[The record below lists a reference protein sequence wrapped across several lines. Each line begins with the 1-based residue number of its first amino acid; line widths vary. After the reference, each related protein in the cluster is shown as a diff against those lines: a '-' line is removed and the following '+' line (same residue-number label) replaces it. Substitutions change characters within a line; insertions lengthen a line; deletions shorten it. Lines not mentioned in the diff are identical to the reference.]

1 MALIPRAA
9 LDYVTEQ
16 INGLSADAQAKVLK
30 VLQALDWKPDDADN
44 VAACRQ
50 AVVEALAS
58 IMPTYTDAAAQASA
72 DFYDA
77 SREMM
82 VGEPLGAQAIS
93 GYDPRKTEGAVR
105 SFVRFVLEDR
115 VEAFNDQVLQRI
127 DYETKRA
134 AGTSMIENGKRDPLK
149 PRYARVPTGP
159 ETCAFCIMLASRG
172 FVYHTEGTAGAVD
185 HYHANCDCRIVCGWD
200 TYASGV
206 SRRRAADVEVEGYD
220 MDALYDQYVEDLRSG
235 RLKLDDVAKSTSHV
249 QNWKSDDFESYKDF
263 ADFIDGAKDIEDLQY
278 RCAVVEQEWAK
289 TGLSDRYYRQL
300 RQIVS
305 SKRRAIVG
313 KTDPAPAGPGDTRI
327 GPSVERVMHDL
338 DRDAVASSAIDMNDT
353 VKKLWRES
361 KRSGDFAGIVEE
373 YIASLSGN
381 GTIACQKWVKPEGKE
396 LQVASWLA
404 QAGYDVEFLKPSGN
418 KGDHTP
424 DIRLDGELWEIKRIE
439 TANPTKMKSRISDGL
454 DQSGNVIVDLSVN
467 ESAEDLESAAVE
479 MLEDPRANQIMV
491 IVDGVMRV
499 YKK

>member
-1 MALIPRAA
+1 MAMIPRAA

-58 IMPTYTDAAAQASA
+58 IMPTYADAAAQASA

-77 SREMM
+77 TREMM

-105 SFVRFVLEDR
+105 GFVRFVLEDR
-115 VEAFNDQVLQRI
+115 VDAFNDQVLQRI

-134 AGTSMIENGKRDPLK
+134 AGASMIENGKRDPLK
-149 PRYARVPTGP
+149 PRYARVPTGS

-172 FVYHTEGTAGAVD
+172 FVYHTEGTAGAVG

-200 TYASGV
+200 AYASGV

-235 RLKLDDVAKSTSHV
+235 RLKLDDVAKTTSHV
-249 QNWKSDDFESYKDF
+249 QNWKSEDFKSYKDF

-278 RCAVVEQEWAK
+278 RCAVVEQERGK
-289 TGLSDRYYRQL
+289 TGLSDSCYNRL
-300 RQIVS
+300 RQRVS
-305 SKRRAIVG
+305 SRRGEITGRPSAIGSDLTASSSGADYSLV
-313 KTDPAPAGPGDTRI
+313 PGDSFGKMLRKSDSFDPSDYDPENIVDRGREWRDLFAHDALDNAGYSITPRPANAPDGFSNI
-327 GPSVERVMHDL
+327 DSFVNAKLFEIKSPEEPDNPPKPGRELAFVESNLRSAKRQFHNQFDESTGEKLDYDGPVRVVFSSRYRNAEDDKIRGEISRQMEAHEIDEVLFVKKDGSVE
-338 DRDAVASSAIDMNDT
+338 S
-353 VKKLWRES
+353 
-361 KRSGDFAGIVEE
+361 
-373 YIASLSGN
+373 
-381 GTIACQKWVKPEGKE
+381 
-396 LQVASWLA
+396 
-404 QAGYDVEFLKPSGN
+404 
-418 KGDHTP
+418 
-424 DIRLDGELWEIKRIE
+424 IE
-439 TANPTKMKSRISDGL
+439 R
-454 DQSGNVIVDLSVN
+454 
-467 ESAEDLESAAVE
+467 
-479 MLEDPRANQIMV
+479 
-491 IVDGVMRV
+491 
-499 YKK
+499 